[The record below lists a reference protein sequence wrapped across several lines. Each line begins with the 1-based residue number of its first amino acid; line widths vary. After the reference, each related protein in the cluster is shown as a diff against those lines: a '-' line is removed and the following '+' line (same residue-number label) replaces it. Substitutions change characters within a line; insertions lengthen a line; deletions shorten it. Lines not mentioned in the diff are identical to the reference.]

1 VRRLA
6 VITLLLAFAV
16 AWSTSATAQ
25 GMSVPEYERESQA
38 AAKKQQKI
46 YKKAAKQRRKML
58 RKAAKRQRKALKKY
72 QKAQRK

>member
-6 VITLLLAFAV
+6 VFALLLAFAA
-16 AWSTSATAQ
+16 AWSTPAKAQ
-25 GMSVPEYERESQA
+25 GMSVPEYERESEA

-46 YKKAAKQRRKML
+46 YKKAAKKRQKML
-58 RKAAKRQRKALKKY
+58 KKAAKRQRKALKKY